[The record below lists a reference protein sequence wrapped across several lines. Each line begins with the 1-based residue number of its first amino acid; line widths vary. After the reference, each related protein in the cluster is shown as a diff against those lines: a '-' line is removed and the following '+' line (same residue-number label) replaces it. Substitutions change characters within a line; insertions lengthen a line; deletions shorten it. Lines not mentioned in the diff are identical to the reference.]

1 LKFPK
6 NNFGLIKWLG
16 VSTTWN
22 LDGEP
27 SRLIE
32 YEPLFEKDKLMVY
45 NPFE

>member
-6 NNFGLIKWLG
+6 NNFGLLKWLG

-27 SRLIE
+27 LRLIE
-32 YEPLFEKDKLMVY
+32 YEPLFGK
-45 NPFE
+45 NTN